1 MNLSKNLTLF
11 EMTRSETAKRKGV
24 SNEPT
29 PQHIENMKVLAEKI
43 FEPIR
48 RHFNSPIYISS
59 GYRSAALNKIIP
71 GASKTSQHSKGEA
84 MDIDMDNSGSKI
96 TNKEIFNWIKDNL
109 AFDQLIAEFKQGN
122 DLGWVHVS
130 YNTNGTQRGQILIA
144 SKGTFGTKYSPYTK
158 ELFQK
163 IYG

>member
-1 MNLSKNLTLF
+1 MNLSKHLTLF

-48 RHFNSPIYISS
+48 RHFDSPIYISS
-59 GYRSAALNKIIP
+59 GYRSAALNKIVP

-109 AFDQLIAEFKQGN
+109 DFDQLIYEFGDETN
-122 DLGWVHVS
+122 PSWVHVS
-130 YNTNGTQRGQILIA
+130 YNTDGPQRGQVLRA
-144 SKGTFGTKYSPYTK
+144 KKGVFGTKYTNY
-158 ELFQK
+158 
-163 IYG
+163 

>member
-1 MNLSKNLTLF
+1 MNLSKNLTLH
-11 EMTRSETAKRKGV
+11 EMTRSGTAKRKGI
-24 SNEPT
+24 SNKPT
-29 PQHIENMKVLAEKI
+29 FRHIENMKVLAEKI

-48 RHFNSPIYISS
+48 KYFGVPIYVSS
-59 GYRSAALNKIIP
+59 GYRSAALNKATP

-84 MDIDMDNSGSKI
+84 VDLDQHNTGSKI

-109 AFDQLIAEFKQGN
+109 EFDQLIAEFKEGN

-130 YNTNGTQRGQILIA
+130 YNTDGAQRKQILIA
-144 SKGTFGTKYSPYTK
+144 TKGMLRTKYLPYSK
-158 ELFQK
+158 ELFAK

>member
-1 MNLSKNLTLF
+1 MNLSKNLTLH

-59 GYRSAALNKIIP
+59 GYRSAALNKVTP
-71 GASKTSQHSKGEA
+71 GASKTSQHSSGEA
-84 MDIDMDNSGSKI
+84 MDIDMDNTGSKV
-96 TNKEIFNWIKDNL
+96 TNTEIFNWIKDNL
-109 AFDQLIAEFKQGN
+109 KFDQLIWEFGN
-122 DLGWVHVS
+122 ETNPDWVHVS
-130 YNTNGTQRGQILIA
+130 YKVDGTQRGQILRA
-144 SKGTFGTKYSPYTK
+144 KKGVLGTKYVP
-158 ELFQK
+158 F
-163 IYG
+163 

>member
-1 MNLSKNLTLF
+1 MNLSKHLTLF

-48 RHFNSPIYISS
+48 RHFDSPIYISS
-59 GYRSAALNKIIP
+59 GYRSAALNKVVP

-109 AFDQLIAEFKQGN
+109 DFDQLIWEFGN
-122 DLGWVHVS
+122 ETNPSWVHVS
-130 YNTNGTQRGQILIA
+130 YNTDGTQRGQILRA
-144 SKGTFGTKYSPYTK
+144 KKGVFGTKYTNY
-158 ELFQK
+158 
-163 IYG
+163 

>member
-1 MNLSKNLTLF
+1 MNLSKHLTLF
-11 EMTRSETAKRKGV
+11 EMTRSETAKRKGI
-24 SNEPT
+24 SNQPT
-29 PQHIENMKVLAEKI
+29 EQHIENMKVLAEKI

-59 GYRSAALNKIIP
+59 GYRSAALNKAVP

-109 AFDQLIAEFKQGN
+109 DFDQLIYEFGDETN
-122 DLGWVHVS
+122 PSWVHVS
-130 YNTNGTQRGQILIA
+130 YNTDGTQRGQILRA
-144 SKGTFGTKYSPYTK
+144 KKGVFGTKYTNY
-158 ELFQK
+158 
-163 IYG
+163 

>member
-1 MNLSKNLTLF
+1 MNLSKHLTLF
-11 EMTRSETAKRKGV
+11 EMTRSETAKRKGI
-24 SNEPT
+24 SNQPT

-59 GYRSAALNKIIP
+59 GYRSAALNKAVP

-84 MDIDMDNSGSKI
+84 IDIDMDNSGSKI

-109 AFDQLIAEFKQGN
+109 DFDQLIYEFGDETN
-122 DLGWVHVS
+122 PSWVHVS
-130 YNTNGTQRGQILIA
+130 YNTDGPQRGQVLRA
-144 SKGTFGTKYSPYTK
+144 KKGVFGTKYTNY
-158 ELFQK
+158 
-163 IYG
+163 

>member
-1 MNLSKNLTLF
+1 MKLSKHLTLH
-11 EMTRSETAKRKGV
+11 EMTRSGTAKRKGV
-24 SNEPT
+24 SNQPT
-29 PQHIENMKVLAEKI
+29 PQHIQNMKILAEKI

-59 GYRSAALNKIIP
+59 GYRSAALNKVTP

-84 MDIDMDNSGSKI
+84 VDLDQHNTGSKI
-96 TNKEIFNWIKDNL
+96 TNKEIFNWVKDNL
-109 AFDQLIAEFKQGN
+109 DFDQLIAEFKEGN

-130 YNTNGTQRGQILIA
+130 YNTDGAQRKQILIA
-144 SKGTFGTKYSPYTK
+144 TKGMFGTKYSPYSK
-158 ELFQK
+158 ELFAK

>member
-1 MNLSKNLTLF
+1 MNLSKNLTLH
-11 EMTRSETAKRKGV
+11 EMIRSGTAKRKGV
-24 SNEPT
+24 SNQPT

-48 RHFNSPIYISS
+48 KHFGVPIYVLS
-59 GYRSAALNKIIP
+59 GYRSAALNKKIS
-71 GASKTSQHSKGEA
+71 GASKTSQHSSGEA

-109 AFDQLIAEFKQGN
+109 KFDQLIAEFKQGN

-130 YNTNGTQRGQILIA
+130 YNTDGPQRGQILIA
-144 SKGTFGTKYSPYTK
+144 TKGMLGTKYSPYSK
-158 ELFQK
+158 ELFAK

>member
-1 MNLSKNLTLF
+1 MNLSKHLALH

-59 GYRSAALNKIIP
+59 GYRSAALNKVTQ
-71 GASKTSQHSKGEA
+71 GASKTSQHSSGEA
-84 MDIDMDNSGSKI
+84 MDIDMDNTGSKV
-96 TNKEIFNWIKDNL
+96 TNTEIFNWIKDNL
-109 AFDQLIAEFKQGN
+109 KFDQLIWEFGN
-122 DLGWVHVS
+122 ETNPDWVHVS
-130 YNTNGTQRGQILIA
+130 YKVDGTQRGQILRA
-144 SKGTFGTKYSPYTK
+144 KKGVLGTKYVP
-158 ELFQK
+158 F
-163 IYG
+163 

>member
-1 MNLSKNLTLF
+1 MNLSKHLELF

-59 GYRSAALNKIIP
+59 GYRSAALNKIVP

-96 TNKEIFNWIKDNL
+96 TNAEIFNWIKDNL
-109 AFDQLIAEFKQGN
+109 NFDQLIAEFKQGN

-130 YNTNGTQRGQILIA
+130 YNTDGPQRGQILIA
-144 SKGTFGTKYSPYTK
+144 TKGVFGTKYSPYSK
-158 ELFQK
+158 ELFTK

>member
-1 MNLSKNLTLF
+1 MNLSKHLALH
-11 EMTRSETAKRKGV
+11 EMTRSETAKRKGI
-24 SNEPT
+24 SNQPT
-29 PQHIENMKVLAEKI
+29 EQHIENMKVLAEKI

-59 GYRSAALNKIIP
+59 GYRSAALNKAVP

-109 AFDQLIAEFKQGN
+109 DFDQLIYEFGDETN
-122 DLGWVHVS
+122 PSWVHVS
-130 YNTNGTQRGQILIA
+130 YNTDGTQRGQILRA
-144 SKGTFGTKYSPYTK
+144 KKGVFGTKYTNY
-158 ELFQK
+158 
-163 IYG
+163 

>member
-1 MNLSKNLTLF
+1 MNLSKHLTLF
-11 EMTRSETAKRKGV
+11 EMTRSETAKRKGI
-24 SNEPT
+24 SNQPT
-29 PQHIENMKVLAEKI
+29 EQHIENMKVLAEKI

-59 GYRSAALNKIIP
+59 GYRSAALNKAVP

-109 AFDQLIAEFKQGN
+109 DFDQLIYEFGDETN
-122 DLGWVHVS
+122 PSWVHVS
-130 YNTNGTQRGQILIA
+130 YNTDGPQRGQILRA
-144 SKGTFGTKYSPYTK
+144 KKGVFGTKYTNY
-158 ELFQK
+158 
-163 IYG
+163 

>member
-29 PQHIENMKVLAEKI
+29 PEHIENMKVLAEKI

-48 RHFNSPIYISS
+48 RHFNSPIHITS
-59 GYRSAALNKIIP
+59 GYRSAALNKVTP
-71 GASKTSQHSKGEA
+71 GASKNSQHSKGEA

-96 TNKEIFNWIKDNL
+96 TNAQIFNWIKDNL
-109 AFDQLIAEFKQGN
+109 DFDCLIWEFGN
-122 DLGWVHVS
+122 ETNPSWVHVS
-130 YNTNGTQRGQILIA
+130 YNTDGTQRGQILKA
-144 SKGTFGTKYSPYTK
+144 SKGVFGTKYTPYK
-158 ELFQK
+158 V
-163 IYG
+163 

>member
-59 GYRSAALNKIIP
+59 GYRSAALNKVVP

-84 MDIDMDNSGSKI
+84 MDIDMDNSGSKV
-96 TNKEIFNWIKDNL
+96 TNAQIFNWIKDNL
-109 AFDQLIAEFKQGN
+109 DFDQLIWEFGN
-122 DLGWVHVS
+122 NTNPDWVHVS
-130 YNTNGTQRGQILIA
+130 YRSSGNRKQVLRAVKSNGKT
-144 SKGTFGTKYSPYTK
+144 
-158 ELFQK
+158 
-163 IYG
+163 IYRTMA

>member
-1 MNLSKNLTLF
+1 MNLSKHLALH

-59 GYRSAALNKIIP
+59 GYRSAALNKVTP
-71 GASKTSQHSKGEA
+71 GASKTSQHSSGEA
-84 MDIDMDNSGSKI
+84 MDIDMDNTGSKV
-96 TNKEIFNWIKDNL
+96 TNTEIFNWIKDNL
-109 AFDQLIAEFKQGN
+109 KFDQLIWEFGN
-122 DLGWVHVS
+122 ETNPDWVHVS
-130 YNTNGTQRGQILIA
+130 YKVDGTQRGQILRA
-144 SKGTFGTKYSPYTK
+144 KKGVLGTKYVP
-158 ELFQK
+158 F
-163 IYG
+163 